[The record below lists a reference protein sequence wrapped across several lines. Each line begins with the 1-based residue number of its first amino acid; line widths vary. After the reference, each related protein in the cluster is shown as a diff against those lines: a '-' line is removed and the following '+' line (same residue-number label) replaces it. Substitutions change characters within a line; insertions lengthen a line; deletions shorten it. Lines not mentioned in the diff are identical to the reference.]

1 MTELTLVIGNKN
13 YSSWSL
19 RPWLAMKHNGL
30 QFKEIRIPLN
40 TPEFSA
46 KIQQYSPSNK
56 VPVLLDGS
64 QTVWESLAILEYL
77 AEEFPDLHWYPED
90 KTAKTI
96 ARSISAE
103 MHGGFQKLRDN
114 MPMNCRARYL
124 GKGMALGVQK
134 DINRITEIWQE
145 CRQKF
150 GAGGDMLFGKFTI
163 ADAMYTPVVMRFVT
177 YGVELNQVCGD
188 YIKAILALPAMQEW
202 VKASQVENE
211 VIEESEF

>member
-30 QFKEIRIPLN
+30 QFNEILIPLY
-40 TPEFSA
+40 TPESKE
-46 KIQQYSPSNK
+46 KISQYSPSDK
-56 VPVLLDGS
+56 VPVLLHGS
-64 QTVWESLAILEYL
+64 QTLWESLAILEYL

-114 MPMNCRARYL
+114 MPMNCRAKL
-124 GKGMALGVQK
+124 PGKGMALGVQE
-134 DINRITEIWQE
+134 DIERITEIWQE
-145 CRQKF
+145 CRQNF
-150 GAGGDMLFGKFTI
+150 GDGGDMLFGKFTI
-163 ADAMYTPVVMRFVT
+163 ADAMYAPVVMRFVT
-177 YGVELNQVCGD
+177 YGVDLNKVCKD
-188 YIKAILALPAMQEW
+188 YVEAILRLPAMQQWLKGSEM
-202 VKASQVENE
+202 E
-211 VIEESEF
+211 VP